1 MNHRSDLQRG
11 PSNPWA
17 SLLFDPVVA
26 NAGGQFVPATFSNLG
41 LGTSAAVF
49 AFYGFGSAIYPGEE
63 TQRASRQVARAAIRA
78 LVISVVAHVVLL
90 AALLHGAPHTAQRF
104 QSDTMFGD
112 MIRARGGQSLA
123 TAINV
128 SIALAIFNANV
139 AIVIFASR
147 MVFSTGRDQVWS
159 RRIDEAIVR
168 VDDHFRSPRVAM
180 LFTGALSGLLS
191 LLDFQLLLVA
201 SGTALMVVYG
211 YPCVAVIAGR
221 RNGATAHAL
230 CKIPLYPLPP
240 VLALVAF
247 AYIVFTNGTNP
258 ETGLTSFLATAVI
271 LTASAL
277 HYQLALRTRGE

>member
-41 LGTSAAVF
+41 LGTSVAVF

-63 TQRASRQVARAAIRA
+63 TQGASRQVARAAIWA
-78 LVISVVAHVVLL
+78 LVISVVAQVVLL

-147 MVFSTGRDQVWS
+147 MVFSTG
-159 RRIDEAIVR
+159 
-168 VDDHFRSPRVAM
+168 
-180 LFTGALSGLLS
+180 
-191 LLDFQLLLVA
+191 
-201 SGTALMVVYG
+201 TALMVVAG

-230 CKIPLYPLPP
+230 YRIPLYPLPP

-247 AYIVFTNGTNP
+247 AYIVFTNVTNP

-271 LTASAL
+271 LLASAL
-277 HYQLALRTRGE
+277 YYQLALRTRGE